1 MLITMG
7 LIVAGF
13 AQDPNALSMQT
24 GGTGLHPLSKLTPLC
39 DSSARSRAPP
49 PLGNSGEGMELSCLW
64 PSRNETENGLGKGG
78 FCSVF
83 HLIVLQPPP
92 NSSGPFVHNWQQQ
105 PEKKSIQESVL
116 WNIILKLQAHNNKVP
131 QHTSFP
137 AILRCH
143 PLSVP
148 CGSCS
153 WPSPFPADF
162 LFPLQP
168 PPLVPTLFFC
178 GNCSV

>member
-49 PLGNSGEGMELSCLW
+49 SLGNSGEGMELSCLW

-105 PEKKSIQESVL
+105 PEKKINTGISVVE
-116 WNIILKLQAHNNKVP
+116 HYP
-131 QHTSFP
+131 
-137 AILRCH
+137 
-143 PLSVP
+143 
-148 CGSCS
+148 
-153 WPSPFPADF
+153 
-162 LFPLQP
+162 
-168 PPLVPTLFFC
+168 
-178 GNCSV
+178 

>member
-116 WNIILKLQAHNNKVP
+116 WNIILK
-131 QHTSFP
+131 
-137 AILRCH
+137 
-143 PLSVP
+143 
-148 CGSCS
+148 
-153 WPSPFPADF
+153 
-162 LFPLQP
+162 
-168 PPLVPTLFFC
+168 
-178 GNCSV
+178 